1 VINVV
6 GITISISSI
15 YDSTRITKVG
25 LGEFSSVMKTSLEII
40 IGISAVALFFVGMSL
55 LVNYRDP
62 F

>member
-1 VINVV
+1 VDEK
-6 GITISISSI
+6 SRL
-15 YDSTRITKVG
+15 D
-25 LGEFSSVMKTSLEII
+25 MKTSLEII